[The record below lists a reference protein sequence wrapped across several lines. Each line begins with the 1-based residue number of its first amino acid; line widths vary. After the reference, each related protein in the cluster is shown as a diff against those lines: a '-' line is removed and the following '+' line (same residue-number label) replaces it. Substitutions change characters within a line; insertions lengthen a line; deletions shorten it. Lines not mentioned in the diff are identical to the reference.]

1 MPASRW
7 DAADRSTMLT
17 ELRIHNVA
25 IIEDLTLEWGPGLI
39 MLSGETGAGKSIVID
54 AVETLLGV
62 RADTNLIRTGAD
74 RASVEGTFK
83 IPEPLKTQIHTILQR
98 EELLDDE
105 DYLSILRE
113 FRREGRN
120 VARVNGRPATV
131 ALVKELGELL
141 IDLHG
146 QSEHLSLLRVPAHRG
161 LLDRYAG
168 VEAELAAYQGV
179 YADLQETRRELSS
192 LREAEADAARRIEL
206 LSFQVQEIEAARF
219 QADEE
224 QTLKEERT
232 RLANAEALAA
242 NANLA
247 LAALDEGE
255 GEAPSANDRLGAALA
270 ALGQLA
276 KVDPSQAGLEGR
288 AAGVFDELSE
298 LTRELRSYL
307 EQIEFNPKRL
317 EEVEERLA
325 LLQNLKRKYG
335 EDIPAILAF
344 AERARKDL
352 DNISHAE
359 ERLAELEAAEAK
371 LLEQLSAAAAAL
383 AAKRHAAA
391 ETLGA
396 AVEAEL
402 DDLKME
408 AARFGVDFASRE
420 DPAGLPL
427 DGKRYAFDQHGHE
440 SVEFLVAPNPGE
452 GLKPLVKIASG
463 GETARLMLALK
474 NVLARADQTPTL
486 IFDEIDQGIG
496 GRVGSVVGEKLWRLA
511 RGHQV
516 LCVTHLPQLAAFG
529 DQHFKVEK
537 VVQGGR
543 TLTQVLPLEGEG
555 RVLELANML
564 GEVSE
569 GTLQSAHEILSAV
582 HSTTSAN

>member
-1 MPASRW
+1 
-7 DAADRSTMLT
+7 MLT
-17 ELRIHNVA
+17 ELRIQNFA
-25 IIEDLTLEWGPGLI
+25 IIADLALDLGEGLI
-39 MLSGETGAGKSIVID
+39 TLSGETGAGKSILVD

-62 RADTNLIRTGAD
+62 RADTNLIRTGQD
-74 RASVEGTFK
+74 RASVEGTFR
-83 IPEPLKTQIHTILQR
+83 IPEAIKAEVHAILKR
-98 EELLDDE
+98 EELLDDPK
-105 DYLSILRE
+105 YLNMQRE

-120 VARVNGRPATV
+120 VARVNGRPATL

-168 VEAELAAYQGV
+168 VEAELAAYQTTH
-179 YADLQETRRELSS
+179 AELQELRRELAS
-192 LREAEADAARRIEL
+192 LRAAEQDAARRIEL
-206 LSFQVQEIEAARF
+206 LTFQVQEIEAAKF
-219 QADEE
+219 QPDEE
-224 QTLKEERT
+224 QPLKEERT

-247 LAALDEGE
+247 LAALDESE
-255 GEAPSANDRLGAALA
+255 AEAPSANDRMGVALT
-270 ALGQLA
+270 ALEQLA
-276 KVDPSQAGLEGR
+276 KVDATQYGLENRGQ
-288 AAGVFDELSE
+288 GLFDEMAE
-298 LTRELRSYL
+298 LARDLRGYL

-335 EDIPAILAF
+335 NSIAEILTF

-359 ERLAELEAAEAK
+359 ERLAALEKGEADLLKTLAGQAEA
-371 LLEQLSAAAAAL
+371 LS
-383 AAKRHAAA
+383 AKRHTAAQDLGSA
-391 ETLGA
+391 IET
-396 AVEAEL
+396 EL

-408 AARFGVDFASRE
+408 AARFGVDFKTRE

-427 DGKRYAFDQHGHE
+427 GGKRVAFDAFGHE
-440 SVEFLVAPNPGE
+440 TVEFLVAPNPGE

-463 GETARLMLALK
+463 GETARLILAMK

-496 GRVGSVVGEKLWRLA
+496 GRVGAVVGEKLWRLG
-511 RGHQV
+511 RRHQV

-537 VVQGGR
+537 AVQAGR
-543 TLTQVLPLEGEG
+543 TTTQVIELEGPP
-555 RVLELANML
+555 RLRELANML

-569 GTLQSAHEILSAV
+569 GTLQSAHEILETVRA
-582 HSTTSAN
+582 TTSAA

>member
-1 MPASRW
+1 
-7 DAADRSTMLT
+7 MLT
-17 ELRIHNVA
+17 ELRIQNFA
-25 IIEDLTLEWGPGLI
+25 IIEDLTIELGGGLI
-39 MLSGETGAGKSIVID
+39 TLTGETGAGKSILVD

-62 RADTNLIRTGAD
+62 RADINLIRAEAD

-83 IPEPLKTQIHTILQR
+83 ISEPLRKELHSILQR
-98 EELLDDE
+98 EDLLDDPN
-105 DYLSILRE
+105 YVQMQRE

-120 VARVNGRPATV
+120 VARINGRPATL

-146 QSEHLSLLRVPAHRG
+146 QSEHLSLLRVPAHRA

-168 VEAELAAYQGV
+168 IEVELSAYQKTFSE
-179 YADLQETRRELSS
+179 LIELRRELAS
-192 LREAEADAARRIEL
+192 LREAELDATRRVEL
-206 LSFQVQEIEAARF
+206 LTFQVQEIEAAKLLP
-219 QADEE
+219 DEE
-224 QTLKEERT
+224 QSLKEERT

-247 LAALDEGE
+247 LEALDESNP
-255 GEAPSANDRLGAALA
+255 EAPSANDRFGETLG

-276 KVDPSQAGLEGR
+276 KVDPSQRELESRGQTM
-288 AAGVFDELSE
+288 FDEMSDLA
-298 LTRELRSYL
+298 RDLRGYL

-335 EDIPAILAF
+335 EGIPRILAF

-359 ERLAELEAAEAK
+359 ERLAELESGEQK
-371 LLEQLSAAAAAL
+371 LLEDLAKKAEVLS
-383 AAKRHAAA
+383 AKRHNAADQLGKA
-391 ETLGA
+391 IET
-396 AVEAEL
+396 EL

-408 AARFGVDFASRE
+408 AASFGVEFKTRPDSS
-420 DPAGLPL
+420 GLSINGERL
-427 DGKRYAFDQHGHE
+427 AFDSFGHE

-474 NVLARADQTPTL
+474 DVLARADQTPTL

-511 RGHQV
+511 RRHQV
-516 LCVTHLPQLAAFG
+516 LCVTHLPQLAAYG

-537 VVQGGR
+537 NIKAGRTTTQVVQLNG
-543 TLTQVLPLEGEG
+543 QP
-555 RVLELANML
+555 RVDELANMM
-564 GEVSE
+564 GEISE
-569 GTLQSAHEILSAV
+569 GTLQSANEILESVRAV
-582 HSTTSAN
+582 TSIAVEN

>member
-1 MPASRW
+1 
-7 DAADRSTMLT
+7 MLT
-17 ELRIHNVA
+17 ELRIKNFA
-25 IIEDLTLEWGPGLI
+25 IIEDLNLEWGAGLI
-39 MLSGETGAGKSIVID
+39 TLTGETGAGKSILVD

-62 RADTNLIRTGAD
+62 RADTNLIRSGED
-74 RASVEGTFK
+74 RASVEGTFN
-83 IPEPLKTQIHTILQR
+83 IPDALKKEIHAILQR
-98 EELLDDE
+98 EELLDDL
-105 DYLSILRE
+105 DYLNVQRE

-146 QSEHLSLLRVPAHRG
+146 QSEHLSLLRVPAHRA

-168 VEAELAAYQGV
+168 SEAELAAYQQTYTNLV
-179 YADLQETRRELSS
+179 EVRRELAS
-192 LREAEADAARRIEL
+192 LRAAEEDASRRIEL
-206 LSFQVQEIEAARF
+206 LNFQVGEIEAAKL
-219 QADEE
+219 QPDEE
-224 QTLKEERT
+224 QGLKEERT
-232 RLANAEALAA
+232 RLANAKSLAA

-247 LAALDEGE
+247 LAALDES
-255 GEAPSANDRLGAALA
+255 EAESQSANDRMGAAVA

-276 KVDPSQAGLEGR
+276 KVDPSQSALENR
-288 AAGVFDELSE
+288 AESLFDDMAELA
-298 LTRELRSYL
+298 RDLRNYL

-335 EDIPAILAF
+335 ETIAEIRTY

-359 ERLAELEAAEAK
+359 ERMAELEAGEAS
-371 LLEQLSAAAAAL
+371 LLEKLGAQAIALSVR
-383 AAKRHAAA
+383 RHAAA
-391 ETLGA
+391 EDLSRA
-396 AVEAEL
+396 IEIEL

-408 AARFGVDFASRE
+408 AASFGVDFKTRE
-420 DPAGLPL
+420 DPDGLSI
-427 DGKRYAFDQHGHE
+427 DGKHLVFDSNGHE
-440 SVEFLVAPNPGE
+440 IIEFLVAPNPGE

-474 NVLARADQTPTL
+474 DVLARADQTPTL

-496 GRVGSVVGEKLWRLA
+496 GRVGAVVGEKLWRLG
-511 RGHQV
+511 RRHQV

-537 VVQGGR
+537 VLQDGR
-543 TLTQVLPLEGEG
+543 TVTHVIALDGEP
-555 RVLELANML
+555 RLRELANML

-569 GTLQSAHEILSAV
+569 GTLQSANEILNAV
-582 HSTTSAN
+582 RVTTSAA

>member
-1 MPASRW
+1 
-7 DAADRSTMLT
+7 MLT
-17 ELRIHNVA
+17 ELRIQNFA
-25 IIEDLTLEWGPGLI
+25 IIEDLSLDLGAGLI
-39 MLSGETGAGKSIVID
+39 TLSGETGAGKSILVD

-62 RADTNLIRTGAD
+62 RADTNLIRSGQE

-83 IPEPLKTQIHTILQR
+83 VPAPIKTEVHAILQR
-98 EELLDDE
+98 EDLLDDPE
-105 DYLSILRE
+105 YLSMQRE

-120 VARVNGRPATV
+120 VARVNGRPATL

-168 VEAELAAYQGV
+168 NEAELGAYQGTYV
-179 YADLQETRRELSS
+179 QLLELRRELAS
-192 LREAEADAARRIEL
+192 LRAAEQDAARRMEL
-206 LSFQVQEIEAARF
+206 LTFQVQEIETAKL
-219 QADEE
+219 QPNEE
-224 QTLKEERT
+224 QATKEERT
-232 RLANAEALAA
+232 RLANAESLAA

-247 LAALDEGE
+247 LAALDDSDS
-255 GEAPSANDRLGAALA
+255 EAPSGADRMGSALT
-270 ALGQLA
+270 ALRQLA

-288 AAGVFDELSE
+288 GQEL
-298 LTRELRSYL
+298 LDGLADLARDLRAYL
-307 EQIEFNPKRL
+307 EEIEFNPKRL

-325 LLQNLKRKYG
+325 LLVSLKRKYG

-359 ERLAELEAAEAK
+359 ERLVELESGESKLLAKLGGEVAAVSESRHRAAE
-371 LLEQLSAAAAAL
+371 ELS
-383 AAKRHAAA
+383 HAI
-391 ETLGA
+391 EI
-396 AVEAEL
+396 EL
-402 DDLKME
+402 DDLKMGE
-408 AARFGVDFASRE
+408 ARFGVDFKTRE
-420 DPAGLPL
+420 DPEGLSFE
-427 DGKRYAFDQHGHE
+427 DKRVAFDSYGYE
-440 SVEFLVAPNPGE
+440 TIEFLVAPNPGE

-496 GRVGSVVGEKLWRLA
+496 GRVGAVVGQKLWRLA
-511 RGHQV
+511 RQHQV
-516 LCVTHLPQLAAFG
+516 LCVTHLPQLAAYG

-537 VVQGGR
+537 TVRSGR
-543 TLTQVLPLEGEG
+543 TLTHVVSLEGQP
-555 RVLELANML
+555 RLQELANML

-569 GTLQSAHEILSAV
+569 GTLQSAHEILDVVRA
-582 HSTTSAN
+582 TTSTP